1 MSNAGNPVTSWIRG
15 GMEVYSVRASRMQ
28 DRVAETSI
36 AAQKLVDER
45 RAPFKGA
52 NNAAFTHKHRDFSH
66 FYVVNSSF
74 KGKEEGCVNSFKSL
88 RYYQNES
95 RNYRDELLAE
105 KPEFFNGPSL
115 KIGRSRVAKK
125 SGIWT

>member
-1 MSNAGNPVTSWIRG
+1 LPSLSPLSLPLLQNLNSIFNFNSIFVINR
-15 GMEVYSVRASRMQ
+15 
-28 DRVAETSI
+28 TSI

-105 KPEFFNGPSL
+105 VS
-115 KIGRSRVAKK
+115 A
-125 SGIWT
+125 